1 MATYD
6 GLQFFGIGVQ
16 AANTRLYGI
25 NIDANNFFNS
35 KIQVTNQSGTAI
47 AGAAVSIVSTQT
59 HPSNYIGD
67 LSGTTDAEGIFIAT
81 GSSTTGT
88 TLTVTADGYNTYV
101 GSLPSTDLSGYN
113 SSYQITLSEA
123 GGSSKKIYTTNKGNI
138 LINPNDTVLIEL

>member
-1 MATYD
+1 MLIIFLTA
-6 GLQFFGIGVQ
+6 
-16 AANTRLYGI
+16 
-25 NIDANNFFNS
+25 
-35 KIQVTNQSGTAI
+35 KIQVTDQSGTAI
-47 AGAAVSIVSTQT
+47 AGASVSIVSTQT

-88 TLTVTADGYNTYV
+88 TLTVEADGYNTYI

-138 LINPNDTVLIEL
+138 LINPNDTILIEL

>member
-35 KIQVTNQSGTAI
+35 KVQVTDQSGTAI
-47 AGAAVSIVSTQT
+47 AGASVSIVSTQT

-88 TLTVTADGYNTYV
+88 TLTITADSYNTYI
-101 GSLPSTDLSGYN
+101 GSFPVTIHLLC
-113 SSYQITLSEA
+113 IFF
-123 GGSSKKIYTTNKGNI
+123 
-138 LINPNDTVLIEL
+138 

>member
-6 GLQFFGIGVQ
+6 ELQFFGIGVQ

-35 KIQVTNQSGTAI
+35 KIQVTDQLGTAI
-47 AGAAVSIVSTQT
+47 AGASVSIVSTQT

-88 TLTVTADGYNTYV
+88 TLTVEADGYNTYI

-138 LINPNDTVLIEL
+138 LINPNDTILIEL

>member
-35 KIQVTNQSGTAI
+35 KIQVTDQSGIAI
-47 AGAAVSIVSTQT
+47 AGASVSIVSTQT

-67 LSGTTDAEGIFIAT
+67 ISGLTNSDGIFTAT

-88 TLTVTADGYNTYV
+88 TLTIEADGYSTYT
-101 GSLPSTDLSGYN
+101 GALPSTDLSGYN
-113 SSYQITLSEA
+113 SSYQISLTA
-123 GGSSKKIYTTNKGNI
+123 TGKKIYTTNKGNI
-138 LINPNDTVLIEL
+138 LINPNDTILIEL

>member
-6 GLQFFGIGVQ
+6 GLQFFGIDIETDQ
-16 AANTRLYGI
+16 TKFHGI
-25 NIDANNFFNS
+25 TINANNFFNS
-35 KIQVTNQSGTAI
+35 KIQVTDQSGTAI
-47 AGAAVSIVSTQT
+47 AGASVSIVSTQT

-88 TLTVTADGYNTYV
+88 TLTITADGYNTYV
-101 GSLPSTDLSGYN
+101 GNLPSTDLSGYN
-113 SSYQITLSEA
+113 SSYQITLSET

>member
-6 GLQFFGIGVQ
+6 GLQFLGIGVQ

-35 KIQVTNQSGTAI
+35 KIQVTDQSGTAI
-47 AGAAVSIVSTQT
+47 VGASVSIVSTQT
-59 HPSNYIGD
+59 HPSNYVGD

-88 TLTVTADGYNTYV
+88 TLTITADGYNTYV

-123 GGSSKKIYTTNKGNI
+123 GGSSKKIYTTTKGNI